1 MGQPPG
7 NNIVTL
13 APFPKT
19 ALSEVTCAYKTSK
32 HDSLLLQPSCLT
44 SDYPR

>member
-13 APFPKT
+13 APFPET